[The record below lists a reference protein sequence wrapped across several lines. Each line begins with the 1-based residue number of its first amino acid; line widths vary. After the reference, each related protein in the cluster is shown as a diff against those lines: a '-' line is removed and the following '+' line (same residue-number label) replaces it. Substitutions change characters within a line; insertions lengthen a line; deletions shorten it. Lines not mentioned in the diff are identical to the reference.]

1 MSFPDRPAKIR
12 IQGSKAAVFTA
23 LTPLNPLKPPLYM
36 DCYSFTASGC
46 MAYTIAEISKILGS
60 RGQIVSPQAT
70 IRQLLTDSRN
80 VSFGAESLF
89 FAISGRQHDGH
100 AYVEQ
105 AYTAGV
111 RSFVVEHLP
120 AKPHADANYV
130 LTDNSI
136 AALQQITAA
145 HRRQFT
151 IPVIGITGSN
161 GKTIVKEWLYH
172 LLKQD
177 LDIVR
182 SPRSY
187 NSQIGVPLSV
197 WEMDAQHQVGI
208 FEAGISLP
216 GEMSLLEAVIQPT
229 IGIITNIAD
238 PHREGFTSD
247 AHKLTEKLRLFDHC
261 DTIVYCAD
269 HALIHT
275 SLHADTRCVSWSK
288 KNADAEV
295 QVYDIE
301 QLSDSTAFRIQF
313 RDLALHFRIPFT
325 DEASLENSVHAL
337 ITALLL
343 AEQRNALH
351 ANTIEHLTAHAST
364 LPGISMRLELKR
376 GMRNCLIVNDSYS
389 ADLASLEIALR
400 FQAQHGSGLQ
410 RTVIITDFDESGMDA
425 DTVSKKVA
433 DMLRAYDVQHVITI
447 GEGFLQ
453 HQEHFH
459 NIPFIAYRDTE
470 TFLQFRTQADF
481 ENEVILIKGARRFRL
496 ERISRMLEAK
506 THGTVLRIHLHH
518 MVHNLHVYRNLL
530 QPGVKTMAM
539 VKAFSY
545 GSGQAE
551 IARLLAHQRVDYLA
565 VAYADEGVELR
576 TQGIRLPIMVMNPEP
591 ETFASLIAHQLE
603 PEIYSF
609 RILQAWQEEVRKMVL
624 TGDSV
629 IPPIHIK
636 LDTGMHRL
644 GFSLEDT
651 ARLTEQLRPPTGIR
665 VASIFTHLSSSDE
678 KQHDAFT
685 QKQLHTFRNASD
697 AIISALGYPVLRHAL
712 NSSGISNY
720 PDAQFD
726 MVRLGIGLY
735 GVDPA
740 AAIQQQLKPV
750 SSLETTIA
758 QIRTIEPGDS
768 VGYSRTFIANAPT
781 RIATI
786 NLGYADGFSRDLS
799 NGKGKVVV
807 IPAEGRPS
815 EKHVCPV
822 VGRVCMD
829 MTMIDITHVPDVH
842 EGDVVEIFG
851 SHISISDHAAMR
863 GTIAYEV
870 MTGISQRVKRV
881 YESEG

>member
-1 MSFPDRPAKIR
+1 
-12 IQGSKAAVFTA
+12 
-23 LTPLNPLKPPLYM
+23 
-36 DCYSFTASGC
+36 
-46 MAYTIAEISKILGS
+46 MAFTIAEISKILGN
-60 RGQIVSPQAT
+60 RGQIVSPAAI

-89 FAISGRQHDGH
+89 FAINGRQHDGH
-100 AYVEQ
+100 NYLEQ
-105 AYTAGV
+105 AYATGV

-120 AKPHADANYV
+120 PKLHADANYLV
-130 LTDNSI
+130 ADNTI
-136 AALQQITAA
+136 KALQQITAV
-145 HRRQFT
+145 HRNQFT

-177 LDIVR
+177 YDIVR

-197 WEMDAQHQVGI
+197 WKMDAQHQLGI

-216 GEMSLLEAVIQPT
+216 GEMPLLEAVIQPT

-238 PHREGFTSD
+238 PHSEGFTSD
-247 AHKLTEKLRLFDHC
+247 THKLQEKLYLFDHC
-261 DTIVYCAD
+261 ATVIYCAD
-269 HALIHT
+269 HALIHGA
-275 SLHADTRCVSWSK
+275 LHADERCISWSK
-288 KNADAEV
+288 HNRDAEV
-295 QVYDIE
+295 QVYDLE
-301 QLSDSTAFRIQF
+301 QLSESTAFRIQF
-313 RDLALHFRIPFT
+313 RDQALHFRIPFT
-325 DEASLENSVHAL
+325 DAASIENSIHAL
-337 ITALLL
+337 VTVLVI
-343 AEQRNALH
+343 AEQHNTLH
-351 ANTIEHLTAHAST
+351 QNCIEHLTAQALH
-364 LPGISMRLELKR
+364 LPVISMRLELKR
-376 GMRNCLIVNDSYS
+376 GMHNCLIVNDSYS

-400 FQAQHGSGLQ
+400 FQAQHSSGLQ
-410 RTVIITDFDESGMDA
+410 RTVIITDFDESGL
-425 DTVSKKVA
+425 DTAVVCKQVA
-433 DMLRAYDVQHVITI
+433 DMMRAYDVQHVIAI

-453 HQEHFH
+453 QQILFEH
-459 NIPFIAYRDTE
+459 IPFIAYRDTE
-470 TFLQFRTQADF
+470 TFLQFRTQQDF

-496 ERISRMLEAK
+496 ERISKMLEAK

-518 MVHNLHVYRNLL
+518 MVHNLHVYRNHLA
-530 QPGVKTMAM
+530 PGVKTMAM

-576 TQGIRLPIMVMNPEP
+576 AQGIRLPIMVMNPEP
-591 ETFASLIAHQLE
+591 ETFGALITHQLE

-609 RILQAWQEEVRKMVL
+609 RILQTWMEEVKKKSGN
-624 TGDSV
+624 GDSV

-644 GFSLEDT
+644 GFSLDDIK
-651 ARLTEQLRPPTGIR
+651 QLIVYVRPPSGLR
-665 VASIFTHLSSSDE
+665 VASVFTHLSSSDD
-678 KQHDAFT
+678 KQYDAFT
-685 QKQLHTFRNASD
+685 RKQIQDFRTASD
-697 AIISALGYPVLRHAL
+697 TIIKALGYPVLRHAL

-720 PDAQFD
+720 PDTQFD

-735 GVDPA
+735 GVDPSTA
-740 AAIQQQLKPV
+740 LHAQLKQV

-758 QIRTIEPGDS
+758 QIKQIGPGDS
-768 VGYSRTFIANAPT
+768 VGYSRTFIAEKPM

-786 NLGYADGFSRDLS
+786 NLGYADGFPRALS

-807 IPAEGRPS
+807 IPNSGKPTD
-815 EKHVCPV
+815 KHLCPV

-829 MTMIDITHVPDVH
+829 MTMIDITHLPETQ

-851 SHISISDHAAMR
+851 AHLPITEHARMR
-863 GTIAYEV
+863 NTIAYEV